1 MDNAGNPVIN
11 LFGDGKHSTHKKG
24 DDLGMVYDIA
34 FTIRSSQKNSTTYTS
49 PYRGK
54 IGILM
59 IIKAFIDGI
68 LYIYIHDDNHYI
80 YIYIYRCSSSTII
93 RYIQEYLVGGIPTPL
108 KNMSSSVGMM
118 KFPIYGTS

>member
-11 LFGDGKHSTHKKG
+11 LFGDGKHSTHK
-24 DDLGMVYDIA
+24 MVMTWGWFMTLRLPHIHPK
-34 FTIRSSQKNSTTYTS
+34 KNNTTYTS

-68 LYIYIHDDNHYI
+68 LYIYDDNHKI
-80 YIYIYRCSSSTII
+80 
-93 RYIQEYLVGGIPTPL
+93 
-108 KNMSSSVGMM
+108 
-118 KFPIYGTS
+118 